1 MWGCAGEARC
11 VRDASQVQLVDPLGL
26 GVVPLREPRQLLRQ
40 RLQDAAEERGQRRRD
55 GVHQLPHDA
64 GAAAAHAARE
74 LLDARDVDV
83 HLYGEAG
90 CEVWGLGRDPIGDR
104 CVMLMFTAT
113 IAAHSA
119 KSSTTW
125 MERKPH
131 WRSVRFRFSAGFR
144 AFISFRHVT

>member
-1 MWGCAGEARC
+1 MKSESPIVTMRPKKNPYLQQREEEREVSNVGLRGCEAPW

-55 GVHQLPHDA
+55 GVHQLPDDA

-83 HLYGEAG
+83 HL
-90 CEVWGLGRDPIGDR
+90 
-104 CVMLMFTAT
+104 
-113 IAAHSA
+113 
-119 KSSTTW
+119 
-125 MERKPH
+125 
-131 WRSVRFRFSAGFR
+131 
-144 AFISFRHVT
+144 